1 MICVMETKEIL
12 RGSVFIALLSCLNTF
27 AFAQTNSDIPDQ
39 DIISS
44 DTVWYLQPW
53 AWAVVVALIILCIA
67 YYSKNNE
74 RKNLDEGTEK
84 GLH

>member
-1 MICVMETKEIL
+1 MDFREIL
-12 RGSVFIALLSCLNTF
+12 RKSVLVVIFSCLNAF

-53 AWAVVVALIILCIA
+53 AWAVVVALIILGIA
-67 YYSKNNE
+67 NYSKNSG